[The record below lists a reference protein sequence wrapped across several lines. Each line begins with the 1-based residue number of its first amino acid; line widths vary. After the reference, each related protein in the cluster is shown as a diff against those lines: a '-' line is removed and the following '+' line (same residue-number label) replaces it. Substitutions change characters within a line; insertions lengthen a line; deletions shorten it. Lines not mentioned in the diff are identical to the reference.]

1 MHTNKKNKS
10 VLDVISDK
18 DQLLIHIKESA
29 EQGVKECDANYKGAF
44 LRLPYTSEL
53 ISCDELFNQFRAQA
67 L

>member
-1 MHTNKKNKS
+1 MQTKKTNKT
-10 VLDVISDK
+10 VLDVITDK

-29 EQGVKECDANYKGAF
+29 EQGAKECDANYKGVF
-44 LRLPYTSEL
+44 LRPPYTSEL

>member
-1 MHTNKKNKS
+1 MQTKKTNKTVS
-10 VLDVISDK
+10 DVITDK
-18 DQLLIHIKESA
+18 DQLLIQLKESA
-29 EQGVKECDANYKGAF
+29 EQGTKECDANYKGAF